1 MLHRDDLG
9 SQVIASLGP
18 ELAALTS
25 ACNGG
30 FLQEG
35 PGLPA
40 RAPRLIDG
48 DEAGHDGET
57 VYMLE
62 CPNLVQHSI
71 KPVQGKTKSVHPA
84 PELDENIELCSK
96 LRARQNLQPTRMA
109 SRLGWRIGLS
119 LGLRRP
125 SLATVITAIA
135 PLPPR
140 RSHQR

>member
-1 MLHRDDLG
+1 MLHCDDLG
-9 SQVIASLGP
+9 LQVIASLGP

-35 PGLPA
+35 LGLLA
-40 RAPRLIDG
+40 RASRLIGG
-48 DEAGHDGET
+48 DEAGHEGET

-71 KPVQGKTKSVHPA
+71 KLVQGKTKSVHPTL
-84 PELDENIELCSK
+84 ELDENVELRSK
-96 LRARQNLQPTRMA
+96 LPARQNLQPTRMG
-109 SRLGWRIGLS
+109 SRLGWRIGSS
-119 LGLRRP
+119 LGLRCP
-125 SLATVITAIA
+125 SLATVITAIG